1 MRWRHYKNLSLN
13 NRTPLKADPFL
24 RQTQDKCIAQDDH
37 SRVEDM
43 LTGYRRRNSRR
54 LWA

>member
-1 MRWRHYKNLSLN
+1 MRWRRYKNLSLN
-13 NRTPLKADPFL
+13 NRTLLKADPFL
-24 RQTQDKCIAQDDH
+24 RQTQDKRIAQDDH
-37 SRVEDM
+37 GRVEGM